1 MRKEFIETDQLA
13 SPLTE
18 RERPGDHE
26 PAVATKAIDESV
38 SEEEAARQR
47 TIGRLRLLWDERR
60 TLGRAAFIGLIV
72 GAVIAILIPNRY
84 VSTARLTPPDQGGAS
99 AMVAALVGKA
109 GDSLSG
115 LSGLLPGTK
124 STGELFVGILG
135 SRTAQDDVI
144 GKFDLRKEYGEK
156 KWEDARKT
164 LSRKTDITEDRKSGI
179 ITLQV
184 TDHDPK
190 RAAAM
195 AGEYVSSLN
204 RVIAGLNT
212 TQSHRERVFLE
223 SRLGEVSES
232 LEIAEKEFSEFA
244 SKNKTLDL
252 KEEGRAMAETG
263 ATLEG
268 EMIAAQT
275 QLQGLRQIYTDSNV
289 RVRSTQA
296 RIDELRRQLQH
307 MTGKIDTTATSEA
320 PEDADRLYP
329 SIRKLPLLGVE
340 YADLYRRARV
350 QEAVFETL
358 TKQFELAKVQEAKEI
373 PTVGVVDQPDIPEKK
388 SFPPRILLSV
398 TGSVMGLLF
407 GAVWIFGK
415 QRWTQWD
422 SEDPGR
428 VLLVDVGHSLQT
440 QLSRVTPNGRW
451 DAFVSKFR
459 SNGKSSIGS
468 NGNGNY
474 STAGDSEDDK
484 TEGGTG
490 RMRWDEQQVL
500 VTGGA
505 SFIGSALV
513 DALVERGAK
522 VRVVDNL
529 SSGKLANLQTHLDN
543 RRIEFFQSDLLDPSV
558 SRQAVAGCDF
568 VFHLAADHGGRGYV
582 DLHQTACSTNMILDG
597 LLFQA
602 CQQEGVGK
610 VVFASSGCIYP
621 NLLQTDT
628 KQKLFLTEDQSG
640 PPYDADNLY
649 GWAKLMG
656 EKTLEAYY
664 REHGLKSASCRYFT
678 VYGERGH
685 ENHAVIAMIARAF
698 VKQNPFVVWGNGEQ
712 IRNWTYVGDIVEGT
726 IRAAE
731 RIDDATAINL
741 GTMERISVLDAAREV
756 LRYTH
761 QDAKIELHPELPTGP
776 VNRVADNS
784 LARKRLNW
792 EPKVK
797 FIDGLHRTIDWYFAT
812 HDRQKV
818 QDTLDELLTERLAA
832 KPTERARQAA
842 GAKG

>member
-1 MRKEFIETDQLA
+1 MANEFVETDQRDG
-13 SPLTE
+13 SVPE
-18 RERPGDHE
+18 QYQPGDHE
-26 PAVATKAIDESV
+26 LVVAAKTIDDTAAD
-38 SEEEAARQR
+38 EAAARGR
-47 TIGRLRLLWDERR
+47 TINRLRLVWDNRR
-60 TLGRAAFIGLIV
+60 TLGRAAGIGLIL
-72 GAVIAILIPNRY
+72 GALLAILIPNQY
-84 VSTARLTPPDQGGAS
+84 VSTTRLTPPDQGGAS

-135 SRTAQDDVI
+135 SRTTQDDLIV
-144 GKFDLRKEYGEK
+144 KFDLRKQYGVKRFE
-156 KWEDARKT
+156 EARKI
-164 LSRKTDITEDRKSGI
+164 LGRKTDITEDRKSGI

-184 TDHDPK
+184 TDRDPK
-190 RAAAM
+190 RAAAL

-204 RVIAGLNT
+204 TVIAGLNT

-223 SRLGEVSES
+223 SRLGEVNQS
-232 LEIAEKEFSEFA
+232 LETAEKEFSEFA

-296 RIDELRRQLQH
+296 RIDELRRQLQR
-307 MTGKIDTTATSEA
+307 MTGKADTTATSEN
-320 PEDADRLYP
+320 PEDVDRLYP

-388 SFPPRILLSV
+388 SFPPRTLIAFM
-398 TGSVMGLLF
+398 GSIAGLLF
-407 GAVWIFGK
+407 GVTWIFGK
-415 QRWTQWD
+415 QRWTHWD
-422 SEDPGR
+422 TKDPGR
-428 VLLVDVGHSLQT
+428 ILLLDVGQSLQT
-440 QLSRVTPNGRW
+440 QLARVTPNGRW
-451 DAFVSKFR
+451 DAFVSTFHSKAT
-459 SNGKSSIGS
+459 NGSHA
-468 NGNGNY
+468 NGNGQG
-474 STAGDSEDDK
+474 STAGGEGFAES
-484 TEGGTG
+484 EGGTA
-490 RMRWDEQQVL
+490 RMQWEQQQVL

-529 SSGKLANLQTHLDN
+529 SSGKLSNLQTHLDN
-543 RRIEFFQSDLLDPSV
+543 RKIEFFQSDLLNPGV
-558 SRQAVAGCDF
+558 CRQAVAGCDV

-582 DLHQTACSTNMILDG
+582 DLHQTACSTNLILDG

-602 CQQEGVGK
+602 CHQAGVGK
-610 VVFASSGCIYP
+610 VVYASSGCIYP

-656 EKTLEAYY
+656 EKTLQAY
-664 REHGLKSASCRYFT
+664 RHEHGMKSVSCRYFT

-712 IRNWTYVGDIVEGT
+712 IRNWTYVGDIVDGT

-731 RIDDATAINL
+731 VIDDATAINL

-761 QDAKIELHPELPTGP
+761 QDAKLELHPELPTGP
-776 VNRVADNS
+776 LNRVADNS
-784 LARKRLNW
+784 LARKLLNW

-797 FIDGLHRTIDWYFAT
+797 FVDGLHRTIDWYFAS
-812 HDRQKV
+812 HDRQQVKA
-818 QDTLDELLTERLAA
+818 TLDELLTERLAA
-832 KPTERARQAA
+832 KPAERARQAA
-842 GAKG
+842 GANG